1 MGYQVLA
8 RKYRPQTFDE
18 VIAQE
23 HITETLK
30 NAIITGHL
38 AQAFLFTGPRGI
50 GKTSMARIL
59 AKALNCE
66 KSPTI
71 TPCNQCKNCR
81 EITNSTSPD
90 VIEIDGASHTSVE
103 DVRDLQNELLY
114 PPQYSPYKIY
124 IIDEVHMLSKNAFN
138 ALLKTLE
145 EPPANVKFI
154 FATTEPHKVLPTII
168 SRCQRY
174 DFHRIPIHSIIE
186 GIKNITAHENV
197 SIENQSAFLIAK
209 KAEGSMRDALSLT
222 DQLLSF
228 GKETISK
235 EDVKKIFGIIDI
247 DFYKKLLQSIIE
259 HSTKDIIEAFH
270 GIVEEGS
277 DITELTD
284 GLIENFRNVLL
295 IKLKIQPEEVYADDI
310 PTFKEFGK
318 NFSDESLLYAISMLI
333 DTREKI
339 KTASQ
344 PELLLEA
351 TLLKLAYLEQLI
363 PVETLEKKV
372 FPPKQ
377 SPSDTLLPPTSMR
390 DKKKEIH
397 TESVA
402 PPTKNEQPTEDI
414 DKETSVP
421 KKQVKITEEIL
432 EQELPKIMEKVRED
446 MPICAVHL
454 SKAKLESIK
463 NNFLHYTTNSKVAY
477 KSLSD
482 SSQSLAQLLTAHFST
497 TVKISFKYTPQS
509 KDKYIDNPTINDIKK
524 ESPKLAKFIEA
535 IDGFI
540 IGQQKPVDNIP

>member
-1 MGYQVLA
+1 MAYKVLA

-30 NAIITGHL
+30 SAIKTGHL
-38 AQAFLFTGPRGI
+38 AQAFLFTGPRGV

-59 AKALNCE
+59 AKALNC
-66 KSPTI
+66 KTAPTT

-90 VIEIDGASHTSVE
+90 VIEIDGASHTGVE

-145 EPPANVKFI
+145 EPPANIKFI

-174 DFHRIPIHSIIE
+174 DFHRLPIHSIIE
-186 GIKNITAHENV
+186 GITNIAKLENF
-197 SIENQSAFLIAK
+197 SIEVPAAFLIAK
-209 KAEGSMRDALSLT
+209 KAEGSMRDALSIA

-228 GKETISK
+228 EPQTITKENV
-235 EDVKKIFGIIDI
+235 EKILGIVDI
-247 DFYKKLLQSIIE
+247 DFYKNLLQNIIE
-259 HSTKDIIEAFH
+259 QSTKDIIEAFH
-270 GIVEEGS
+270 AIVYEGS

-284 GLIENFRNVLL
+284 GLIENFRNILL
-295 IKLKIQPEEVYADDI
+295 IKLGIQPEEVYSDDI
-310 PTFKEFGK
+310 PAFKEFGK

-339 KTASQ
+339 KAASQ
-344 PELLLEA
+344 PELLLET
-351 TLLKLAYLEQLI
+351 TLLKLAHLDQLI
-363 PVETLEKKV
+363 PVETLETKV
-372 FPPKQ
+372 ASSSKI
-377 SPSDTLLPPTSMR
+377 SSDTYLLSANRRVNKQKAAPT
-390 DKKKEIH
+390 EV
-397 TESVA
+397 T
-402 PPTKNEQPTEDI
+402 QPTPKRKEESAGDI
-414 DKETSVP
+414 PQKPSAAE
-421 KKQVKITEEIL
+421 KQIQVTAEML
-432 EQELPKIMEKVRED
+432 EQEWPEIMKKVGEN
-446 MPICAVHL
+446 MPVCVVHL

-463 NNFLHYTTNSKVAY
+463 NNFLHYTTESKVAY
-477 KSLSD
+477 KILSD
-482 SSQSLAQLLTAHFST
+482 SSQSLSQILTEYFGT
-497 TVKISFKYTPQS
+497 PVKIDFKYVPQP
-509 KDKYIDNPTINDIKK
+509 KDKYINNPTINDIKK

-540 IGQQKPVDNIP
+540 IGQKKPE

>member
-363 PVETLEKKV
+363 PVEALEKKV